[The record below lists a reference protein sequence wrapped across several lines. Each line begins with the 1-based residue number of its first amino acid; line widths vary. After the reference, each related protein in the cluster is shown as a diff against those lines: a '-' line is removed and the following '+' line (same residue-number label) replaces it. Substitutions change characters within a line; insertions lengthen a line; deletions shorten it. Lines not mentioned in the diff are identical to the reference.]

1 MSNAQG
7 QNQGQS
13 GFQGFMVPPL
23 PPVRMSAEQASQ
35 QVTAGLR
42 YVLNQHQDGRIG
54 ADAAKQAMSRYLI
67 SYFTSFNICHD
78 PQAVLQ
84 AWYGRIDEHERC
96 LTSTAHEGHQRQEFA
111 GTTEC
116 QGGQNSGVTGRISIQ
131 NLLDGP
137 EPTCQSRPPGMPP
150 NAPIGGVG
158 TQGDVRGS
166 AFNPQAHVPSEGSD
180 SDEDSTSEGRQRK
193 KKSKQDESLF
203 EWAAEAFIQESILSP
218 RHRKVL
224 ELADN
229 YSADIDASIKSLERA
244 GNIPVL
250 PKKIWK
256 SVLRDE
262 FIDLGEVLA
271 QVSSLHSV
279 PAIQNIPN
287 NLAEAFEFTTIA
299 KPAPTKA
306 ITDQVTWRRAWQ
318 SAARAITFAFPF

>member
-13 GFQGFMVPPL
+13 GFQGFVVPPL
-23 PPVRMSAEQASQ
+23 PPVGMSAEQASQ

-42 YVLNQHQDGRIG
+42 YILNQHQDGRIG
-54 ADAAKQAMSRYLI
+54 ADAAKQAMSQYLT
-67 SYFTSFNICHD
+67 SYFTSFNIRHD
-78 PQAVLQ
+78 PQA
-84 AWYGRIDEHERC
+84 
-96 LTSTAHEGHQRQEFA
+96 RQEFA

-116 QGGQNSGVTGRISIQ
+116 QGGRNSGVTGRISIQ

-137 EPTCQSRPPGMPP
+137 EPTCQSWPPGTPP
-150 NAPIGGVG
+150 NAPIGGVR
-158 TQGDVRGS
+158 TQGDVHGS

-180 SDEDSTSEGRQRK
+180 SDEDSTSEGRQQK

-203 EWAAEAFIQESILSP
+203 AWAAKAFIQESILSP

-229 YSADIDASIKSLERA
+229 YGADIDASIKSLEQA

-271 QVSSLHSV
+271 QVSSLHFI